1 MSRSALIVAGA
12 LFALGVLVWLLAM
25 PPEDPVPPVE
35 APTTAVIP
43 PAVAVV
49 PAEPGPLKSPPTA
62 LKPATVTGTPP
73 RVTTRDE
80 LARVLKARGLDAD
93 RLIERYQDWR
103 TDRGFFDADSLAGIS
118 PEDSLS
124 SLYTAM
130 DRTTQKSLADSGDLG
145 AIQAYAAGSL
155 PHDPFTAIEYYR
167 RASELGSAAAMAG
180 LAEVLASIG
189 TARAS
194 DYKNDKSFADR
205 LLALRG
211 GDPAR
216 DLRLDSAAWTLASI
230 RQYGPILATSANLE
244 MIERL
249 GRSPDKAML
258 TGICGQSLGILGALS
273 AATSGKDTSTLPP
286 VFITEKGLYDRLPC
300 RDTPA
305 PITPPRALGACA
317 ASPAIGNNNQ
327 PVELWICPES

>member
-12 LFALGVLVWLLAM
+12 LFALGVLVWLLTM
-25 PPEDPVPPVE
+25 PPEDPVPPVV
-35 APTTAVIP
+35 APATPVIP
-43 PAVAVV
+43 PAVAVAPV
-49 PAEPGPLKSPPTA
+49 DPGPLKSPPAA
-62 LKPATVTGTPP
+62 LEAAATGTPP

-80 LARVLKARGLDAD
+80 LARVLEARGLDAD
-93 RLIERYQDWR
+93 RLIARYQDWR
-103 TDRGFFDADSLAGIS
+103 ANRGFLGADPLAGIS

-124 SLYTAM
+124 SVYTAM

-180 LAEVLASIG
+180 LAGVLADIG
-189 TARAS
+189 AAPSS
-194 DYKNDKSFADR
+194 DFKNDKSFADR

-216 DLRLDSAAWTLASI
+216 DLRLDSVAWTLASI
-230 RQYGPILATSANLE
+230 RQYGPVLATSANLE
-244 MIERL
+244 LAEGL
-249 GRSPDKAML
+249 GRSPDKEML
-258 TGICGQSLGILGALS
+258 AAICGQSLAILGALS
-273 AATSGKDTSTLPP
+273 AATSGKDTSALPP

-305 PITPPRALGACA
+305 PVTPPRTLGACT

-327 PVELWICPES
+327 PVELWICPEN